1 MNKEELSEWFID
13 KFNSCYPVK
22 HDDLPYR
29 IFWYY
34 DEKFIRK
41 IKLCEINN
49 QEITLPD
56 KVKGTCLFEQDLKN
70 KYLWCDNEE
79 IWIFFRNNYIDN
91 YDYIQSLI
99 KAILSYT
106 TKLNVY
112 TPYSIYMKTGAEL
125 SDTTKL
131 KVYTPLSWKFCDESR
146 LSYTTKLNVYTPYLG
161 GCHDEY
167 LLSDYTKLNVYTP
180 MSCKV
185 NNTQLLSDTNKLKI
199 YE

>member
-1 MNKEELSEWFID
+1 MNKEELTKWFIN
-13 KFNSCYPVK
+13 KFSSCYPVK
-22 HDDLPYR
+22 HDDLPDG

-41 IKLCEINN
+41 IKLCKLNN

-79 IWIFFRNNYIDN
+79 IWNFFRNNYIDN
-91 YDYIQSLI
+91 YDDIQSLI
-99 KAILSYT
+99 KAILSDTTKLNVYTPQPVWEKETITLSDT

-112 TPYSIYMKTGAEL
+112 TPYSICMKTGTEL
-125 SDTTKL
+125 PD
-131 KVYTPLSWKFCDESR
+131 
-146 LSYTTKLNVYTPYLG
+146 TTKLNVYTPYLG
-161 GCHDEY
+161 ECHDE
-167 LLSDYTKLNVYTP
+167 
-180 MSCKV
+180 C
-185 NNTQLLSDTNKLKI
+185 LLSDTTKLKI